1 MSRHLKDGDHSL
13 QRPQGVLSHGIY
25 AVAQLFYKFQS
36 LKADNPGNDVL
47 EDLHSLSE
55 DAAFLLGHA
64 SYLLSIARPEKLKH
78 LFVGDY
84 TDLCIKS
91 QDITDERFGSDLTKT
106 CKHIG
111 KAAKTT
117 NQIMKKSGQFSFG
130 SKIGNNSFRHHT
142 NTQSSNKVD
151 NAVDKQNNVPK
162 SQSFPKNFKKFLSK
176 TKRKTEKRN

>member
-1 MSRHLKDGDHSL
+1 M
-13 QRPQGVLSHGIY
+13 LSHGIY
-25 AVAQLFYKFQS
+25 AVAQLSDKFQS
-36 LKADNPGNDVL
+36 LKADNPENDVL

-55 DAAFLLGHA
+55 DAAVLLGHA

-91 QDITDERFGSDLTKT
+91 QDITDELFGSDLTKT

-111 KAAKTT
+111 EAAKTT

-130 SKIGNNSFRHHT
+130 RKIGNNSFR
-142 NTQSSNKVD
+142 Q
-151 NAVDKQNNVPK
+151 
-162 SQSFPKNFKKFLSK
+162 
-176 TKRKTEKRN
+176 